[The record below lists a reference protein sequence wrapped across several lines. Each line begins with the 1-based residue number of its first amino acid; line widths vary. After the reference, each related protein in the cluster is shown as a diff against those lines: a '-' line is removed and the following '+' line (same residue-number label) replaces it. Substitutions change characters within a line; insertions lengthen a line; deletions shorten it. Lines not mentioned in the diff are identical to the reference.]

1 MTSTANPDSTRSPK
15 GVQTRVST
23 FRGERGYFAT
33 ASKFEVELG
42 MRGSNTRLPKSR
54 HSY

>member
-1 MTSTANPDSTRSPK
+1 MTSTANPDSTRSPD
-15 GVQTRVST
+15 GVSNPCLNL
-23 FRGERGYFAT
+23 RGERGYFAT

-54 HSY
+54 RSY

>member
-1 MTSTANPDSTRSPK
+1 MTLTANADSARSPN
-15 GVQTRVST
+15 GVRTRVST
-23 FRGERGYFAT
+23 LEANGGYFAT

-42 MRGSNTRLPKSR
+42 MRGSNTRLPESR